1 MTDELGPN
9 QHLLLWDLA
18 LRGGKALQKDVEYKE
33 IAPDRKQLEHREF
46 LKVSKQNRS
55 FHLELT
61 DGGWNELAK
70 RRSIHLKSKR
80 KPSRERAILQLL
92 LDALQSY
99 SSAQNV
105 GVGELIRPTRRAPPS
120 LDLQQEIRR
129 AFAQIAGSPPQD
141 SVRLSALR
149 AQLSAIPRQ
158 HLDETLLAMKRA
170 HQIQL
175 ISLDNPRD
183 VRTEESASLRDGDHR
198 YQALWIEP

>member
-9 QHLLLWDLA
+9 QHLLLWDLG

-33 IAPDRKQLEHREF
+33 IASDRKALERREF
-46 LKVSKQNRS
+46 LKVSKPSRS

-61 DGGWNELAK
+61 DRGWNELAK
-70 RRSIHLKSKR
+70 RRSIHLKSKK
-80 KPSRERAILQLL
+80 KPSRERTILQLL
-92 LDALQSY
+92 LDAVQSY
-99 SSAQNV
+99 ASAQDV
-105 GVGELIRPTRRAPPS
+105 GVGELIRPTRLVPPS
-120 LDLQQEIRR
+120 LDIQQQIRR

-158 HLDETLLAMKRA
+158 HLDETLLAMKRE

-183 VRTEESASLRDGDHR
+183 VRAEESASLRDGDHR